1 MPTPRRPLIV
11 RLRNWVGDVTL
22 GVPALERL
30 AAAGY
35 DLQLVGKGWAADLLA
50 AYGWPV
56 QPLAAG
62 FGKRVAQLKAL
73 RVQAQAADPGFGR
86 RLNSICFPFSFGSAL
101 EFRLAGLRALGQAHE
116 ARGWLL
122 GRSLPRPAG
131 LHELQVYWQF
141 ADALLGETKPA
152 PAAIGLRVAPRH
164 ETEAATLRARHAVG
178 PGYIVIC
185 PFAGGTYDGADKCW
199 PGFADFVRR
208 ELPAFGRTVL
218 CCPGPAEV
226 AQAREH
232 FAATTLV
239 EDVGLGA
246 YAALLKDAA
255 LMISNDTGP
264 GHIAAAVGTP
274 TLSVLGPTDPAQW
287 GAWGPTA
294 QHLRVWPG
302 WPDGAQVAAAAA
314 RLLEGR
320 S

>member
-1 MPTPRRPLIV
+1 MPPPSRPLIV

-22 GVPALERL
+22 GVPTLERL
-30 AAAGY
+30 AAAGFE
-35 DLQLVGKGWAADLLA
+35 LQLVGKRWAADLLG

-56 QPLAAG
+56 HPLAEG
-62 FGKRVAQLKAL
+62 FGARIDQLKAL
-73 RVQAQAADPGFGR
+73 RAQALAADPGFGR
-86 RLNSICFPFSFGSAL
+86 RLNALCFPFSFGSAL

-122 GRSLPRPAG
+122 GRSLPRPRG
-131 LHELQVYWQF
+131 LHELQVYWQY
-141 ADALLGETKPA
+141 ADALLGDSTPA
-152 PAAIGLRVAPRH
+152 PASIGLRVTPRH
-164 ETEAATLRARHAVG
+164 AQEAAALREGHGLA
-178 PGYIVIC
+178 PGYVVVC

-208 ELPAFGRTVL
+208 ELPAFGRRVL

-226 AQAREH
+226 AQARAQ
-232 FAATTLV
+232 FGTTTIV
-239 EDVGLGA
+239 EGVGLGA

-287 GAWGPTA
+287 GTWGPNVH
-294 QHLRVWPG
+294 HLRHWPR
-302 WPDGAQVAAAAA
+302 WPEAAEVAAVAA
-314 RLLEGR
+314 RMLEGR
-320 S
+320 K